1 MYFDITVIKAKFC
14 YFAFFYI
21 FGLLITKHH
30 MWNDVEYL
38 YKMWYN
44 YVKLLG
50 NKNLMERNFITN

>member
-1 MYFDITVIKAKFC
+1 MLLR
-14 YFAFFYI
+14 FFYI

-50 NKNLMERNFITN
+50 NKVGWKGILSQIRLMKKYK